1 MMTCHWEKVRPVA
14 MSSVWLFL
22 LQERREGGEPEVVH
36 LRANM
41 EDTISFE
48 SSPMETGAGNTVEET
63 SGCDRYKG
71 SKGEWKEWRE
81 GIGYINDIAVSIRG
95 ARRGR

>member
-1 MMTCHWEKVRPVA
+1 M
-14 MSSVWLFL
+14 
-22 LQERREGGEPEVVH
+22 H

-81 GIGYINDIAVSIRG
+81 GIGYINDIASPSEVQGGEDNDSSGSCTSVVIPSHAHG
-95 ARRGR
+95 SQHKM